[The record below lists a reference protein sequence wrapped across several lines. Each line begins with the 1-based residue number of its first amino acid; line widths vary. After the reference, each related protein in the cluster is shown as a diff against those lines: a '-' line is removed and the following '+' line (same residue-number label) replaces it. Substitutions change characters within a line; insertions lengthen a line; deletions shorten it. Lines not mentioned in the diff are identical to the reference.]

1 MLYSFIIIGCTEEEI
16 DFPKFYKY
24 SFTDNIN
31 FQVTLDT
38 LNIILE
44 QKKNHIKV
52 LDSVPY
58 RISNF
63 INLSD
68 SIMLKLYVSYEGYI
82 KEPEIKK
89 DILIKQDSVFVWYS
103 LLRKVET
110 VPAKSNSVTKP
121 NTSPRISFTSVDS
134 IEIYKSSHRTIFF
147 KSINY

>member
-1 MLYSFIIIGCTEEEI
+1 MFFNNVKNYFLILMLYSFIIIGCTEDEI
-16 DFPKFYKY
+16 DLPEFYKY

-44 QKKNHIKV
+44 QKKNQIKV

-89 DILIKQDSVFVWYS
+89 G
-103 LLRKVET
+103 
-110 VPAKSNSVTKP
+110 
-121 NTSPRISFTSVDS
+121 
-134 IEIYKSSHRTIFF
+134 
-147 KSINY
+147 